1 MEHQA
6 PAIFVALEQS
16 AFAMAIRQSRWL
28 YPLANVG
35 HVVAL
40 VTFAGAVAVMD
51 LRLIGALSTTE
62 PGLVL
67 RRARRVA
74 IAALGALGL
83 SGVMLF
89 AAEASHLATNAM
101 FIVKQ
106 TLVAAA
112 LANVALFE
120 LVTRRTVVALPAGTA
135 MPTAARIAGY
145 LSLAVWIAVA
155 ACGRSIAYF

>member
-1 MEHQA
+1 MEHQG

-35 HVVAL
+35 HVIAL
-40 VTFAGAVAVMD
+40 VTFAGAIAVMD
-51 LRLIGALSTTE
+51 LRLIGALSATL

-67 RRARRVA
+67 RRARGVA

-89 AAEASHLATNAM
+89 TAEASHLATNAM

-106 TLVAAA
+106 ALVVAGFV
-112 LANVALFE
+112 NVALFE
-120 LVTRRTVVALPAGTA
+120 VLTRRTIVALPAGTA
-135 MPTAARIAGY
+135 MPPAARIAGC